1 MVLSPGSRCAPLTI
15 AFARH
20 PKFTVRTVSDER
32 AAAFIALGMALTT
45 GKPVVLICTSGTAAL
60 NYAPAVAEAYFQ
72 QVPLLILTADRPPE
86 WIDQL
91 DGQTI
96 RQQHVFGQHIK
107 QSYTFPA
114 DLSHPE
120 AVWHSERMV
129 SEALNEA
136 AAYPAGPVHINV
148 PLREPFYPAPGEELR
163 FDASVKVI
171 EEEPNTFQLPTAVAL
186 KLQEGILRY
195 RRVLVLAGHEQQDEA
210 LLKSLHHFS
219 DSTGAVVVGDIISNV
234 HQLPGVVRHQ
244 DVVFANPNQEQLEAL
259 QPDLLITFGKSII
272 SKALK
277 LYLRKHKPVA
287 HWHLQ
292 PAGPVAD
299 TFQSLTRVIRCT
311 PQSFFAGMAGSFRTQ
326 NTFAKAWATAN
337 AKAGAFLS
345 EYTTKATYSELPLVA
360 RVLQQ
365 LPPQSNLHLAN
376 SMSVR
381 YANIIGLQPKQ
392 QVEVYANRGTSGIDG
407 SNSTAVG
414 CALTKSGITTLLTG
428 DLAFFYDRNGLWH
441 NYLPH
446 NLRIVLLNNHAGG
459 IFRLIEGPK
468 QQPELAPYF
477 ETHQA
482 LDARNTARD
491 FGLSY
496 TCIHTLEE
504 LEQALP
510 KFFAADAGASI
521 LEIFTDSA
529 TNAEAFEEYRKA
541 VKSLH
546 LA

>member
-1 MVLSPGSRCAPLTI
+1 
-15 AFARH
+15 
-20 PKFTVRTVSDER
+20 
-32 AAAFIALGMALTT
+32 
-45 GKPVVLICTSGTAAL
+45 
-60 NYAPAVAEAYFQ
+60 
-72 QVPLLILTADRPPE
+72 
-86 WIDQL
+86 
-91 DGQTI
+91 
-96 RQQHVFGQHIK
+96 
-107 QSYTFPA
+107 
-114 DLSHPE
+114 
-120 AVWHSERMV
+120 
-129 SEALNEA
+129 
-136 AAYPAGPVHINV
+136 
-148 PLREPFYPAPGEELR
+148 
-163 FDASVKVI
+163 
-171 EEEPNTFQLPTAVAL
+171 
-186 KLQEGILRY
+186 
-195 RRVLVLAGHEQQDEA
+195 DEA
-210 LLKSLHHFS
+210 LLKSLHHFT
-219 DSTGAVVVGDIISNV
+219 DSTSAVVVGDIISNV

-244 DVVFANPNQEQLEAL
+244 DVVFANQNPEQLATL
-259 QPDLLITFGKSII
+259 QPDLLISFGKSVI

-277 LYLRKHKPVA
+277 LYLRKHKPLA

-292 PAGPVAD
+292 PAGLVAD

-311 PQSFFAGMAGSFRTQ
+311 PQSFFASMAGSFRTQ
-326 NTFAKAWATAN
+326 STFATGWFTAN
-337 AKAGAFLS
+337 AKASAFLS
-345 EYTTKATYSELPLVA
+345 EYTAKATYSELPVVA

-365 LPPQSNLHLAN
+365 LPLKSNLHLAN

-441 NYLPH
+441 NYLPD
-446 NLRIVLLNNHAGG
+446 NLRIILMNNHAGG
-459 IFRLIEGPK
+459 IFRLIDGPK

-504 LEQALP
+504 LEKALP
-510 KFFAADAGASI
+510 QFFAADAGASI

-541 VKSLH
+541 VRSLS
-546 LA
+546 LV